1 MAKKKALFMTALLA
15 VAFGLTALVALLA
28 DKKEYAEERV
38 CVTSF
43 YPVYLLAD
51 AVAEGVDGVTVQ
63 NLTENH
69 SGCLHDYTL
78 TTKDMRLLARAELLL
93 INGGEMELFL
103 TKTAD
108 DYENLTIVNTSEGYQ
123 FLEGVEHSHDHDED
137 KEQEAHDHEHEH
149 EHEHESEAVSEVEH
163 HHAVNGHLWLD
174 IDGYLLQ
181 LSAVEEALVKM
192 NPAGE
197 AGYRENAAA
206 CRKELSAL
214 KEEFSLAKQKLAG
227 IETVVFH
234 EGFVYLLRMLGME
247 AVHCLAM
254 DADTQI
260 SAGEAAEIVE
270 ECKLHGIAVLF
281 AEAEYV
287 DNISE
292 TFGGETESVVVA
304 LDALTGGEKSE
315 TPIMTYCN
323 GMRNNLNAILQ
334 AYGLQ

>member
-78 TTKDMRLLARAELLL
+78 TTKDMRLLAQAELLL

-137 KEQEAHDHEHEH
+137 KEQEAHDHEHE
-149 EHEHESEAVSEVEH
+149 SEAVAKVEH

-181 LSAVEEALVKM
+181 LSAIEEALVKM

-214 KEEFSLAKQKLAG
+214 KEEFTQAKQKLAG
-227 IETVVFH
+227 TETVVFH

-270 ECKLHGIAVLF
+270 ECKLHGISVLF

-287 DNISE
+287 DNVSE

-304 LDALTGGEKSE
+304 LNALTGGEEEE
-315 TPIMTYCN
+315 TSILTYCN
-323 GMRNNLNAILQ
+323 EMRKNLNAILQ

>member
-78 TTKDMRLLARAELLL
+78 TTKDMRLLAQAELLL

-108 DYENLTIVNTSEGYQ
+108 DYENLTIVNTSEGYH

-137 KEQEAHDHEHEH
+137 KEQEAHDHEHE
-149 EHEHESEAVSEVEH
+149 SEAVSEDEH

-181 LSAVEEALVKM
+181 LSAIEEALVKM

-197 AGYRENAAA
+197 AGYRENAEA
-206 CRKELSAL
+206 CRKDLLAL
-214 KEEFSLAKQKLAG
+214 KEEFTQAKQKLAG
-227 IETVVFH
+227 TETVVFH

-270 ECKLHGIAVLF
+270 ECKLHGISVLF

-292 TFGGETESVVVA
+292 TFGSETESVVVA
-304 LDALTGGEKSE
+304 LDALTGGEEEE
-315 TPIMTYCN
+315 TSILTYCN
-323 GMRNNLNAILQ
+323 EMRKNLNAILQ

>member
-1 MAKKKALFMTALLA
+1 MAETEYLLYHYPLCPFSRK
-15 VAFGLTALVALLA
+15 V
-28 DKKEYAEERV
+28 RV
-38 CVTSF
+38 CLYEKGIS
-43 YPVYLLAD
+43 Y
-51 AVAEGVDGVTVQ
+51 
-63 NLTENH
+63 
-69 SGCLHDYTL
+69 
-78 TTKDMRLLARAELLL
+78 DM
-93 INGGEMELFL
+93 I
-103 TKTAD
+103 
-108 DYENLTIVNTSEGYQ
+108 
-123 FLEGVEHSHDHDED
+123 LEDFWKKRFEF
-137 KEQEAHDHEHEH
+137 
-149 EHEHESEAVSEVEH
+149 
-163 HHAVNGHLWLD
+163 
-174 IDGYLLQ
+174 I
-181 LSAVEEALVKM
+181 KM

-197 AGYRENAAA
+197 AGYRENAEA

-227 IETVVFH
+227 TETVVFH